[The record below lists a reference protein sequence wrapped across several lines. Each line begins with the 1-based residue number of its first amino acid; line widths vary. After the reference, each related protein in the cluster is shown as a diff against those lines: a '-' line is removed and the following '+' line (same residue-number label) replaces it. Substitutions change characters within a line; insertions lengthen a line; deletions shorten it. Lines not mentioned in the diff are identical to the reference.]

1 MNSKD
6 LQKLHHRRT
15 CKWKLKSIEVDQT
28 RTYNILDCKSEIQS
42 LKFKGY
48 DMEYC
53 PFCGGTIIYATRV

>member
-6 LQKLHHRRT
+6 LQKFHHRRT
-15 CKWKLKSIEVDQT
+15 CNWKLESIELDQT
-28 RTYNILDCKSEIQS
+28 RTYIILDCKSEIQS
-42 LKFKGY
+42 LTFKGY